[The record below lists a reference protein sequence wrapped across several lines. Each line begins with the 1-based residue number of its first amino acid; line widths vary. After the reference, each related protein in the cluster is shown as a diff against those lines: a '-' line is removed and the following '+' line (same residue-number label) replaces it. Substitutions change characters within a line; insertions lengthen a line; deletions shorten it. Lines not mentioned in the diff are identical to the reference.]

1 MCRVSFLLLFFWNI
15 VLFAFSQE
23 VNIQIKKAL
32 EHSRPVKLSEIA
44 SEQSFITLDYVSDLE
59 NDEDVFTYLLEDR
72 IICIGKSICVFD
84 RNGKLL
90 DLVKFPNTEWFSNY
104 RDNCRISLL
113 NEREGALLIPLKPFK
128 EYPTDP
134 VIREYNIDNISTYK
148 MFDPLYKRKERDWYI
163 GNLST
168 GEYVFKGENFFGN
181 DTIEFFLCSK
191 DSVLQQISNPSLF
204 NQEKT
209 TLALRTGSYYYE
221 NQLYVYED
229 GDDFIYQLTKEGKKK
244 VYQLGCDE
252 LKQNNELYLKAVHHS
267 IWTGNKK
274 VVNAVLKKYISSLFF
289 IECENYLLFSF
300 SYNNSNYLGYY
311 SKKKKETVIAELA
324 GNRKSLFEN
333 DLTRKTHFCSTR
345 WYINTKGELGTLLSP
360 ADSKLLSEPF
370 WDWRSWFPWLF
381 DKKKRGRS
389 VIILKMR

>member
-1 MCRVSFLLLFFWNI
+1 M
-15 VLFAFSQE
+15 
-23 VNIQIKKAL
+23 
-32 EHSRPVKLSEIA
+32 
-44 SEQSFITLDYVSDLE
+44 
-59 NDEDVFTYLLEDR
+59 
-72 IICIGKSICVFD
+72 
-84 RNGKLL
+84 
-90 DLVKFPNTEWFSNY
+90 
-104 RDNCRISLL
+104 
-113 NEREGALLIPLKPFK
+113 
-128 EYPTDP
+128 
-134 VIREYNIDNISTYK
+134 
-148 MFDPLYKRKERDWYI
+148 
-163 GNLST
+163 
-168 GEYVFKGENFFGN
+168 
-181 DTIEFFLCSK
+181 
-191 DSVLQQISNPSLF
+191 F

-311 SKKKKETVIAELA
+311 SKKKKETVIAELS